1 MNSKKVLLIL
11 VVASLIASTLTAQ
24 KRHKVIVHK
33 PANPASTTVVD
44 LDYDHDIEFELYD
57 SSNHPII
64 MKKEFIKLDSLM
76 QGIKMVTDS
85 SLKNVFIHRIPHM
98 EKRTARIIIKKSGF
112 FRKNKIII
120 DFDPLSSRIV
130 KVIDNDKEVS
140 ESKFHKYQEYLEDA
154 TELSELDA
162 LHPEMEEFDLQIE
175 LGELPNMEVLEGLD
189 SMIIRLDALKS
200 KHAVVKRQH
209 YKAMKQV
216 VELENLTEEFQD
228 IITSAGLTPP
238 QKINDISI
246 EKSKFYLNGEELQG
260 DVGEKCIQAYLNH
273 SDLTFEDLEKKG
285 DEISIHISFD

>member
-1 MNSKKVLLIL
+1 
-11 VVASLIASTLTAQ
+11 
-24 KRHKVIVHK
+24 
-33 PANPASTTVVD
+33 
-44 LDYDHDIEFELYD
+44 
-57 SSNHPII
+57 
-64 MKKEFIKLDSLM
+64 
-76 QGIKMVTDS
+76 
-85 SLKNVFIHRIPHM
+85 
-98 EKRTARIIIKKSGF
+98 
-112 FRKNKIII
+112 
-120 DFDPLSSRIV
+120 
-130 KVIDNDKEVS
+130 
-140 ESKFHKYQEYLEDA
+140 
-154 TELSELDA
+154 
-162 LHPEMEEFDLQIE
+162 MEEFDLQIE